1 MAITDSHQFDLQI
14 PQRGSDVA
22 KETVR
27 QQREAGN
34 WYEKEDKGRTTIER
48 MQNATLNNNRD

>member
-14 PQRGSDVA
+14 ALRRSDVA

-27 QQREAGN
+27 TQREAGN
-34 WYEKEDKGRTTIER
+34 WYKKKKTKGEK
-48 MQNATLNNNRD
+48 QNGKSKEYSFK